1 MNILLNLGYWNFRES
16 SWVFKF
22 WMEQYYKMILLWFK
36 DFLFLFQTENLPLT
50 IIVSEQDNNSG
61 KIVYIF
67 KDLLPKFYIILHYK
81 NSYSSLLYT
90 THVSWTHYPSF
101 QGN

>member
-1 MNILLNLGYWNFRES
+1 ML
-16 SWVFKF
+16 
-22 WMEQYYKMILLWFK
+22 FK

-67 KDLLPKFYIILHYK
+67 KDLLPKFYIMYIIRTHIHHFFILHMYLELIIPLFK
-81 NSYSSLLYT
+81 EIKIYIYY
-90 THVSWTHYPSF
+90 VVII
-101 QGN
+101 